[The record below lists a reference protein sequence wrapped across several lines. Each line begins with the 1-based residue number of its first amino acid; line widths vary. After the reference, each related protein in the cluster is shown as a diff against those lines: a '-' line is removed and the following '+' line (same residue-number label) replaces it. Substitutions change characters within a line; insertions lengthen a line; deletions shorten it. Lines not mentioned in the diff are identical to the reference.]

1 MWFCKICS
9 QTFIAKVK
17 IKNCLFFQD
26 FEFYE
31 QDNLDLN
38 FKQHETFFSFLWCF
52 NDFQIRKIGINCCDI
67 FLEWV
72 YVINNLG

>member
-9 QTFIAKVK
+9 QTFIEKVK

-31 QDNLDLN
+31 QDNLYLN
-38 FKQHETFFSFLWCF
+38 FKQHETFFHFFGVLM
-52 NDFQIRKIGINCCDI
+52 I
-67 FLEWV
+67 FK
-72 YVINNLG
+72 LGKSG